1 MMHGR
6 LVTLVSLALLGHAL
20 VTASAA
26 GQGQPTVAVV
36 FETSAG
42 SFELA
47 LDPDK
52 APKTVANFLAYVD
65 EGFYTGTLVHRVIQG
80 FVIQGGGF
88 ETGMKKKPTRPPV
101 ENESDNGLKNGRG
114 TISMARSRSRDSAT
128 SQFFINV
135 AYNAKLD
142 RGPNRPGYAV
152 FGRVT
157 SGLEVVDQIVA
168 LPTTSHGQYSDV
180 PEEDVV
186 ILSATRKASAH
197 SVGGDA
203 SEPGGAPFVAGEHY
217 VVLEEEVATRD
228 ASRIEVVEAFSY
240 GCTHCF
246 QIEPLLA
253 GWRAQQP
260 EDVEFR
266 NFHAVWNP
274 AMELYAR
281 AFHTAKQLGVAE
293 AVHHRL
299 FAAIVA
305 EHRQLDDEHSLA
317 GFFAEQGVDE
327 KAFSQAWSSPAVS
340 KAVTAAAARTRSY
353 NLASV
358 PEIVVNGKYRVDPMR
373 AGGRVR
379 MLEVVDHLVERERT
393 LLKD

>member
-1 MMHGR
+1 
-6 LVTLVSLALLGHAL
+6 VE
-20 VTASAA
+20 
-26 GQGQPTVAVV
+26 
-36 FETSAG
+36 FETTAG

-47 LDPDK
+47 LYPDK

-65 EGFYTGTLVHRVIQG
+65 EGFYTGTLVHRVIPG

-88 ETGMKKKPTRPPV
+88 EADMKKKPTRPPIA
-101 ENESDNGLKNGRG
+101 NESDNGLKNGRG
-114 TISMARSRSRDSAT
+114 TISMARTRSPDSAT

-135 AYNAKLD
+135 AYNSKLD
-142 RGPNRPGYAV
+142 HGPNRPGYAV

-157 SGLEVVDQIVA
+157 SGLDVVDQIVA
-168 LPTTSHGQYSDV
+168 LPTTSHGQHRDV

-186 ILSATRKASAH
+186 ILSATRKASAQAE
-197 SVGGDA
+197 GGGGSDA
-203 SEPGGAPFVAGEHY
+203 SASSGASFVAGEHY
-217 VVLEEEVATRD
+217 MVLEETVATRD

-246 QIEPLLA
+246 QIEPLLE

-293 AVHHRL
+293 AVHRRL

-317 GFFAEQGVDE
+317 EFFAEQGVDA
-327 KAFSQAWSSPAVS
+327 KAFSEAWSSAAVS
-340 KAVTAAAARTRSY
+340 KEVAAAAGRTRSY

-379 MLEVVDHLVERERT
+379 MLEVVDHLVERERA
-393 LLKD
+393 LLNP